1 MNTELRTL
9 TESEIDFVAG
19 GALSGALGV
28 GVGVG
33 SAKTHTSTFTKA
45 SSGFFGS
52 SAEIRRHRRPW
63 AAAAGRRR
71 RRRRRRRRAFVAWGA
86 LPASQA
92 LVNARVST

>member
-52 SAEIRRHRRPW
+52 SAKSG
-63 AAAAGRRR
+63 ATADASGTLGA
-71 RRRRRRRRAFVAWGA
+71 GA
-86 LPASQA
+86 LSVSFASA
-92 LVNARVST
+92 